1 MRLTTAFNWHF
12 SASIS
17 ARSPL
22 RDLPLYRTLP
32 RPLHSRFPLRSGPYR
47 LNEIE
52 AICPGPKQRSAQRAG
67 WCRVSMV
74 FAHYKLWFQ
83 PDTGKEK
90 L

>member
-1 MRLTTAFNWHF
+1 MRPFQPAHR
-12 SASIS
+12 SATSGSI
-17 ARSPL
+17 AL
-22 RDLPLYRTLP
+22 Q